1 MKDKVI
7 RDTRNLFKQ
16 GGDYYKPARVGNFW
30 NNNYTEYQSNRDK
43 DKTLSFGKYVNKI
56 RPYLKGIINDI
67 KSLSSGKSN

>member
-1 MKDKVI
+1 MKDKMI
-7 RDTRNLFKQ
+7 IDTIILFEQ

-56 RPYLKGIINDI
+56 RPYLKSIINDI
-67 KSLSSGKSN
+67 KKTC

>member
-56 RPYLKGIINDI
+56 RPYLKSIINDI
-67 KSLSSGKSN
+67 KKTC